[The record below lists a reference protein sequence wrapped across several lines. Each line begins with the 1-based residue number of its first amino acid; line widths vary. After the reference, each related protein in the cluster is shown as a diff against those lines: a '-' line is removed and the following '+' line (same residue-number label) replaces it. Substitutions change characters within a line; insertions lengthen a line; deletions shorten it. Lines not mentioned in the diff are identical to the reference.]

1 MAAMLLD
8 EFALS
13 PDDYRPQPPPGR
25 RLKIGVVGCGGVVNH
40 AHLPA
45 YRDFGYEVVACSD
58 IDSEAV
64 RSTRQ
69 RWDIPRG
76 GTDLDV
82 VLDDPE
88 VEVVDLAV
96 HAAVRPEVLP
106 RIAAAGKPILSQ
118 KPFALDWDAATMMVR
133 AADEAGVPLMVNQQA
148 RWAPAHRAIK
158 LLVER
163 GVCGCLYSV
172 AHVRRSWQDH
182 ADRWWRDLEDF
193 NIVDHGVHFID
204 LCRHFTEREPDAV
217 SCITA
222 RVQGQHAVS
231 PLCHTIALHFD
242 SGDLAVTEHFNNIVS
257 SPAARSD
264 TWYLDGDEG
273 SIIGT
278 PDWVEISRKDD
289 PDRRL
294 RWPIEGRWFPD
305 AFGGSMAE
313 MMRAVTDSREPVTSG
328 RDNLNS
334 IKIVFAAVQSSRAGR
349 TVRLSAFS

>member
-1 MAAMLLD
+1 
-8 EFALS
+8 
-13 PDDYRPQPPPGR
+13 
-25 RLKIGVVGCGGVVNH
+25 
-40 AHLPA
+40 
-45 YRDFGYEVVACSD
+45 
-58 IDSEAV
+58 
-64 RSTRQ
+64 
-69 RWDIPRG
+69 
-76 GTDLDV
+76 
-82 VLDDPE
+82 
-88 VEVVDLAV
+88 
-96 HAAVRPEVLP
+96 
-106 RIAAAGKPILSQ
+106 
-118 KPFALDWDAATMMVR
+118 MMVR
-133 AADEAGVPLMVNQQA
+133 AADEAGVALMVNQQA
-148 RWAPAHRAIK
+148 RWALAHRAIK
-158 LLVER
+158 QLIER
-163 GVCGCLYSV
+163 GVCGRLYSV
-172 AHVRRSWQDH
+172 ANLRRSWQDH

-349 TVRLSAFS
+349 TVRLSEFS